1 MRQLGGGMM
10 LRLTVVEGAEAGRA
24 YPSSATS
31 AGIGSAADNEVQLD
45 DQFVSRHHGRLL
57 RVADGWVYRDLG
69 STNGSTIERAGKRIA
84 LDASNPESDLRP
96 GDLLLLGR
104 SVLRF
109 ELIEQ
114 PAAGQAEPTEAWPDH
129 TLVASRE
136 IADLE
141 ASRKRQLSDL
151 SALSEAYQLERQ
163 LGLLAEPEQMLDVI
177 LEAML
182 SAFPGATH
190 AILLLIDKKTGRP
203 RRQMARVRGEEGRAK
218 EEIPVS
224 MSVASRVLT
233 EGRSLLFLDVPRE
246 FADSQSAAAAGIS
259 SSLCAPL
266 WTGEETV
273 GLVQVESR
281 HGTARFSEGDLDRLS
296 LFANRAALAIVA
308 SELHEAEETN
318 RLLRDLSAMVTHD
331 LKGPLTAIT
340 GFLDLLAA
348 ERLSDEQAEY
358 VEVAR
363 ASSKWLSVLIAG
375 ILDVAK
381 MESSGVR
388 PNLEPVALAEDI
400 PAVLELIGY
409 QIQEKRIALETA
421 LPDDLPTVLADR
433 EMVRR
438 IVVNL
443 VGNSVKFAP
452 EQSTITVSARAAE
465 KGDHVVVSVQDQ
477 GPGIS
482 KEHQARIFEKFVQVG
497 KGRSAEKVSVGLGL
511 AFCKMAVEAHGGR
524 IWVESEPG
532 HGACFS
538 FSLPLGAAAGC

>member
-1 MRQLGGGMM
+1 M

-114 PAAGQAEPTEAWPDH
+114 PAVGQAEPTEAWPDH

>member
-1 MRQLGGGMM
+1 M

-31 AGIGSAADNEVQLD
+31 VGIGNAADNEVQLD
-45 DQFVSRHHGRLL
+45 DHFISRHHGRILW
-57 RVADGWVYRDLG
+57 VADGWVYRDLG
-69 STNGSTIERAGKRIA
+69 STNGSTIERAGKPIA
-84 LDASNPESDLRP
+84 LDASNPESDLQP

-114 PAAGQAEPTEAWPDH
+114 PAVGQAAPTEAWPDH

-163 LGLLAEPEQMLDVI
+163 LSLSAEPEQMLDVI

-203 RRQMARVRGEEGRAK
+203 RRQVARVRGEEGRAK
-218 EEIPVS
+218 EEVPVS

-233 EGRSLLFLDVPRE
+233 EGRSLLFLDVPSE

-281 HGTARFSEGDLDRLS
+281 HGTGRFSEGDLDRLS

-348 ERLSDEQAEY
+348 EQLPDEQAEY

-381 MESSGVR
+381 MESSGVQ
-388 PNLEPVALAEDI
+388 PNLEPVALAEEI
-400 PAVLELIGY
+400 PQALELIAY
-409 QIQEKRIALETA
+409 QIQEKSIALETA

-465 KGDHVVVSVQDQ
+465 KGDHLVVSVQDQ

-482 KEHQARIFEKFVQVG
+482 EEHQARIFDKFVQVG

-532 HGACFS
+532 QGARFS

>member
-114 PAAGQAEPTEAWPDH
+114 PAVGQAEPTEAWPDH

>member
-1 MRQLGGGMM
+1 M

-31 AGIGSAADNEVQLD
+31 VGIGNAADNEVQLD
-45 DQFVSRHHGRLL
+45 DHFISRHHGRILW
-57 RVADGWVYRDLG
+57 VADGWVYRDLG
-69 STNGSTIERAGKRIA
+69 STNGSTIERAGNPIA
-84 LDASNPESDLRP
+84 LDASHPESDLQP
-96 GDLLLLGR
+96 GDLLLLGK

-109 ELIEQ
+109 ELVEQ
-114 PAAGQAEPTEAWPDH
+114 LAVGQAAPTEAWPDH

-203 RRQMARVRGEEGRAK
+203 RRQVARVRGEEGRAK

-233 EGRSLLFLDVPRE
+233 EGRSLLFLDVPSE

-281 HGTARFSEGDLDRLS
+281 HGTAKFSEGDLDRLS

-331 LKGPLTAIT
+331 LKGPLTAVT

-348 ERLSDEQAEY
+348 EELPGEQAEY

-381 MESSGVR
+381 MESSGVQ
-388 PNLEPVALAEDI
+388 PNLEPVALAEEI
-400 PAVLELIGY
+400 PQALELIAY

-421 LPDDLPTVLADR
+421 LPDDLPAVPADR

-465 KGDHVVVSVQDQ
+465 KGDHLVVSVQDQ

-482 KEHQARIFEKFVQVG
+482 EEHQARIFDKFVQVG

-532 HGACFS
+532 QGARFS

>member
-1 MRQLGGGMM
+1 MM

-31 AGIGSAADNEVQLD
+31 VGIGSAADNEVQLD
-45 DQFVSRHHGRLL
+45 DHFISRHHGRILW
-57 RVADGWVYRDLG
+57 VADGWVYRDLG
-69 STNGSTIERAGKRIA
+69 STNGSTIERAGNPIA
-84 LDASNPESDLRP
+84 LDASHPESDLQP
-96 GDLLLLGR
+96 GDLLLLGK

-109 ELIEQ
+109 ELVEQ
-114 PAAGQAEPTEAWPDH
+114 LAVGQAAPTEAWPDH

-203 RRQMARVRGEEGRAK
+203 RRQVARVRGEEGRAK

-233 EGRSLLFLDVPRE
+233 EGRSLLFLDVPSE

-281 HGTARFSEGDLDRLS
+281 HGTAKFSEGDLDRLS

-331 LKGPLTAIT
+331 LKGPLTAVT

-348 ERLSDEQAEY
+348 EELPGEQAEY

-381 MESSGVR
+381 MESSGVQ
-388 PNLEPVALAEDI
+388 PNLEPVALAEEI
-400 PAVLELIGY
+400 PQALELIAY

-421 LPDDLPTVLADR
+421 LPDDLPAVPADR

-465 KGDHVVVSVQDQ
+465 KGDHLVVSVQDQ

-482 KEHQARIFEKFVQVG
+482 EEHQARIFDKFVQVG

-532 HGACFS
+532 QGARFS

>member
-1 MRQLGGGMM
+1 MM

-31 AGIGSAADNEVQLD
+31 VGIGNAADNEVQLD
-45 DQFVSRHHGRLL
+45 DHFISRHHGRILW
-57 RVADGWVYRDLG
+57 VADGWVYRDLG
-69 STNGSTIERAGKRIA
+69 STNGSTIERAGNPIA
-84 LDASNPESDLRP
+84 LDASHPESDLQP
-96 GDLLLLGR
+96 GDLLLLGK

-109 ELIEQ
+109 ELVEQ
-114 PAAGQAEPTEAWPDH
+114 LAVGQAAPTEAWPDH

-163 LGLLAEPEQMLDVI
+163 LSLSAEPEQMLDVI

-203 RRQMARVRGEEGRAK
+203 RRQVARVRGEEGRAK
-218 EEIPVS
+218 EEVPVS

-233 EGRSLLFLDVPRE
+233 EGRSLLFLDVPSE

-281 HGTARFSEGDLDRLS
+281 HGTGRFSEGDLDRLS

-348 ERLSDEQAEY
+348 EQLPDEQAEY

-381 MESSGVR
+381 MESSGVQ
-388 PNLEPVALAEDI
+388 PNLEPVALAEEI
-400 PAVLELIGY
+400 PQALELIAY
-409 QIQEKRIALETA
+409 QIQEKSIALETA

-465 KGDHVVVSVQDQ
+465 KGDHLVVSVQDQ

-482 KEHQARIFEKFVQVG
+482 EEHQARIFEKFVQVG

-532 HGACFS
+532 QGARFS

>member
-1 MRQLGGGMM
+1 M

-24 YPSSATS
+24 YPTSATS
-31 AGIGSAADNEVQLD
+31 VGIGSAPDNEVQLD
-45 DQFVSRHHGRLL
+45 DHFVSRHHGRLL

-69 STNGSTIERAGKRIA
+69 STNGSTIERAGGRIA
-84 LDASNPESDLRP
+84 LDASHSESDLQP

-109 ELIEQ
+109 ELMEQ
-114 PAAGQAEPTEAWPDH
+114 PAIGQAEPTEAWPDH

-141 ASRKRQLSDL
+141 ANRKRQLSDL
-151 SALSEAYQLERQ
+151 DALSEAYRLERQ
-163 LGLLAEPEQMLDVI
+163 LGLAAEPEQMLDAI

-182 SAFPGATH
+182 TAFPSATH
-190 AILLLIDKKTGRP
+190 AILLLMDKKTGRP
-203 RRQMARVRGEEGRAK
+203 RRQVARVRGEEGRAK

-246 FADSQSAAAAGIS
+246 FANSQSAAAAGIS

-281 HGTARFSEGDLDRLS
+281 HGTARFSESDLDRLS

-348 ERLSDEQAEY
+348 ERLPGEQAEY

-388 PNLEPVALAEDI
+388 PSLEPLALAEEI
-400 PAVLELIGY
+400 PQALELIAY
-409 QIQEKRIALETA
+409 QVQEKRIALETA
-421 LPDDLPTVLADR
+421 LPADLPAVLADR

-438 IVVNL
+438 VVVNL

-452 EQSTITVSARAAE
+452 EQSTITVSARVAE
-465 KGDHVVVSVQDQ
+465 EGDHLVVSVQDQ

-482 KEHQARIFEKFVQVG
+482 KEHQSRIFEKFVQVG

-511 AFCKMAVEAHGGR
+511 AFCKMAVEAHGGS

-532 HGACFS
+532 QGACFY

>member
-1 MRQLGGGMM
+1 M
-10 LRLTVVEGAEAGRA
+10 LRLTVVEGAEAGRV

-31 AGIGSAADNEVQLD
+31 VGLGSALDNEVRLD
-45 DQFVSRHHGRLL
+45 DHFVSRHHGRIL

-84 LDASNPESDLRP
+84 LDASHPESDLQP
-96 GDLLLLGR
+96 GDLVLLGR
-104 SVLRF
+104 SALEF
-109 ELIEQ
+109 EVIEG
-114 PAAGQAEPTEAWPDH
+114 PVGGEAGPGEGWREH

-136 IADLE
+136 LADLA
-141 ASRKRQLSDL
+141 ASRERQLSDL
-151 SALSEAYQLERQ
+151 SALHEAYQLERR
-163 LGLLAEPEQMLDVI
+163 LGLSAEPEEMLDVI
-177 LEAML
+177 MEAML

-190 AILLLIDKKTGRP
+190 AILLLVDRKTGRP
-203 RRQMARVRGEEGRAK
+203 RRQVARVRGEEGRAK

-224 MSVASRVLT
+224 MSVASRVLS

-246 FADSQSAAAAGIS
+246 FADSRSAAAAGID

-281 HGTARFSEGDLDRLS
+281 RGTARFSERDLDRLS

-308 SELHEAEETN
+308 SELHEAEERN

-340 GFLDLLAA
+340 GFLDLLAG
-348 ERLSDEQAEY
+348 ERLPDEQAEY

-388 PNLEPVALAEDI
+388 PNFEPVTLAEEI
-400 PAVLELIGY
+400 PEALELIGY
-409 QIQEKRIALETA
+409 QIQEKRIGLETA
-421 LPDDLPTVLADR
+421 LPADLPVVSADR
-433 EMVRR
+433 EMLRR

-452 EQSTITVSARAAE
+452 EESTIVVSAKVAE
-465 KGDHVVVSVQDQ
+465 EGDQLVVSVQDE
-477 GPGIS
+477 GPGIAV
-482 KEHQARIFEKFVQVG
+482 EHQARIFEKFVQVG

-511 AFCKMAVEAHGGR
+511 AFCKLAVEAQGGR

-538 FSLPLGAAAGC
+538 FSLPVGAAAGR

>member
-1 MRQLGGGMM
+1 MM

-31 AGIGSAADNEVQLD
+31 VGIGNAADNEVQLD
-45 DQFVSRHHGRLL
+45 DHFISRHHGRILW
-57 RVADGWVYRDLG
+57 VADGWVYRDLG
-69 STNGSTIERAGKRIA
+69 STNGSTIERAGNPIA
-84 LDASNPESDLRP
+84 LDASHPESDLQP
-96 GDLLLLGR
+96 GDLLLLGK

-109 ELIEQ
+109 ELVEQ
-114 PAAGQAEPTEAWPDH
+114 LAVGQAAPTEAWPDH

-203 RRQMARVRGEEGRAK
+203 RRQVARVRGEEGRAK

-233 EGRSLLFLDVPRE
+233 EGRSLLFLDVPSE

-281 HGTARFSEGDLDRLS
+281 HGTAKFSEGDLDRLS

-331 LKGPLTAIT
+331 LKGPLTAVT

-348 ERLSDEQAEY
+348 EELPGEQAEY

-381 MESSGVR
+381 MESSGVQ
-388 PNLEPVALAEDI
+388 PNLEPVALAEEI
-400 PAVLELIGY
+400 PQALELIAY

-421 LPDDLPTVLADR
+421 LPDDLPAVPADR

-465 KGDHVVVSVQDQ
+465 KGDHLVVSVQDQ

-482 KEHQARIFEKFVQVG
+482 EEHQARIFDKFVQVG

-532 HGACFS
+532 QGARFS

>member
-1 MRQLGGGMM
+1 MM

-31 AGIGSAADNEVQLD
+31 VGIGNAADNEVQLD
-45 DQFVSRHHGRLL
+45 DHFISRHHGRIL

-69 STNGSTIERAGKRIA
+69 STNGSTIERAGKPIA
-84 LDASNPESDLRP
+84 LDASNPESDLQP

-114 PAAGQAEPTEAWPDH
+114 PAVGQAAPTEAWPDH

-163 LGLLAEPEQMLDVI
+163 LSLSAEPEQMLDVI

-203 RRQMARVRGEEGRAK
+203 RRQVARVRGEEGRAK
-218 EEIPVS
+218 EEVPVS

-233 EGRSLLFLDVPRE
+233 EGRSLLFLDVPSE

-281 HGTARFSEGDLDRLS
+281 HGTGRFSEGDLDRLS

-348 ERLSDEQAEY
+348 EQLPDEQAEY

-381 MESSGVR
+381 MESSGVQ
-388 PNLEPVALAEDI
+388 PNLEPVALAEEI
-400 PAVLELIGY
+400 PQALELIAY
-409 QIQEKRIALETA
+409 QIQEKSIALETA

-465 KGDHVVVSVQDQ
+465 KGDHLVVSVQDQ

-482 KEHQARIFEKFVQVG
+482 EEHQARIFEKFVQVG

-532 HGACFS
+532 QGARFS

>member
-1 MRQLGGGMM
+1 M

-31 AGIGSAADNEVQLD
+31 VGIGNAADNEVQLD
-45 DQFVSRHHGRLL
+45 DHFISRHHGRILW
-57 RVADGWVYRDLG
+57 VADGWVYRDLG
-69 STNGSTIERAGKRIA
+69 STNGSTIERAGNPIA
-84 LDASNPESDLRP
+84 LDASHPESDLQP
-96 GDLLLLGR
+96 GDLLLLGK

-109 ELIEQ
+109 ELVEQ
-114 PAAGQAEPTEAWPDH
+114 LAVGQAAPTEAWPDH

-163 LGLLAEPEQMLDVI
+163 LSLSAEPEQMLDVI

-203 RRQMARVRGEEGRAK
+203 RRQVARVRGEEGRAK
-218 EEIPVS
+218 EEVPVS

-233 EGRSLLFLDVPRE
+233 EGRSLLFLDVPSE

-281 HGTARFSEGDLDRLS
+281 HGTGRFSEGDLDRLS

-348 ERLSDEQAEY
+348 EQLPDEQAEY

-381 MESSGVR
+381 MESSGVQ
-388 PNLEPVALAEDI
+388 PNLEPVALAEEI
-400 PAVLELIGY
+400 PQALELIAY
-409 QIQEKRIALETA
+409 QIQEKSIALETA

-465 KGDHVVVSVQDQ
+465 KGDHLVVSVQDQ

-482 KEHQARIFEKFVQVG
+482 EEHQARIFDKFVQVG

-532 HGACFS
+532 QGARFS

>member
-1 MRQLGGGMM
+1 M
-10 LRLTVVEGAEAGRA
+10 LRLTVVEGAEAGRV
-24 YPSSATS
+24 YPLGAISV
-31 AGIGSAADNEVQLD
+31 GMGSAPDNEVQLD
-45 DQFVSRHHGRLL
+45 DHFVSRHHGRIL
-57 RVADGWVYRDLG
+57 RIADGWVYRDLG
-69 STNGSTIERAGKRIA
+69 STNGSTIERSGKRIA
-84 LDASNPESDLRP
+84 LDASHPESDLQP
-96 GDLLLLGR
+96 GDLVLLGR
-104 SVLRF
+104 SVLRL
-109 ELIEQ
+109 EVIEG
-114 PAAGQAEPTEAWPDH
+114 PVGGQAEPAEPWPDH

-163 LGLLAEPEQMLDVI
+163 LGLSAEPEQMLDVI

-182 SAFPGATH
+182 TAFPGATH
-190 AILLLIDKKTGRP
+190 AILLLIDKKTGRQ
-203 RRQMARVRGEEGRAK
+203 RRQVARVRGEEGRAK

-281 HGTARFSEGDLDRLS
+281 HGTARFSERDLDRLS
-296 LFANRAALAIVA
+296 LFANRAALAIIA
-308 SELHEAEETN
+308 SELNQAEERN

-348 ERLSDEQAEY
+348 ERLPDEQAEY
-358 VEVAR
+358 VEIAR

-388 PNLEPVALAEDI
+388 PNLEPVALAEEI
-400 PAVLELIGY
+400 PQALELIAY

-421 LPDDLPTVLADR
+421 LPDDLPAVLADR
-433 EMVRR
+433 EMLRR

-452 EQSTITVSARAAE
+452 EESTIAVSAMVAE
-465 KGDHVVVSVQDQ
+465 DGDHVVVSVQDE
-477 GPGIS
+477 GPGIA
-482 KEHQARIFEKFVQVG
+482 KAHQARIFEKFVQVG

-511 AFCKMAVEAHGGR
+511 AFCKLAVEAHGGR

-538 FSLPLGAAAGC
+538 FSLPLGAAARC

>member
-1 MRQLGGGMM
+1 MM

-31 AGIGSAADNEVQLD
+31 VGIGNAADNEVQLD
-45 DQFVSRHHGRLL
+45 DHFISRHHGRILW
-57 RVADGWVYRDLG
+57 VADGWVYRDLG
-69 STNGSTIERAGKRIA
+69 STNGSTIERAGNPIA
-84 LDASNPESDLRP
+84 LDASHPESDLQP
-96 GDLLLLGR
+96 GDLLLLGK

-109 ELIEQ
+109 ELVEQ
-114 PAAGQAEPTEAWPDH
+114 LAVGQAAPTEAWPDH

-163 LGLLAEPEQMLDVI
+163 LSLSAEPEQMLDVI

-203 RRQMARVRGEEGRAK
+203 RRQVARVRGEEGRAK
-218 EEIPVS
+218 EEVPVS

-233 EGRSLLFLDVPRE
+233 EGRSLLFLDVPSE

-281 HGTARFSEGDLDRLS
+281 HGTGRFSEGDLDRLS

-348 ERLSDEQAEY
+348 EQLPDEQAEY

-381 MESSGVR
+381 MESSGVQ
-388 PNLEPVALAEDI
+388 PNLEPVALAEEI
-400 PAVLELIGY
+400 PQALELIAY

-421 LPDDLPTVLADR
+421 LPDDLPAVLADR

-465 KGDHVVVSVQDQ
+465 KGDHLVVSVQDQ

-482 KEHQARIFEKFVQVG
+482 EEHQARIFEKFVQVG

-532 HGACFS
+532 QGARFS

>member
-1 MRQLGGGMM
+1 MM

-31 AGIGSAADNEVQLD
+31 VGIGNAADNEVQLD
-45 DQFVSRHHGRLL
+45 DHFISRHHGRIL

-69 STNGSTIERAGKRIA
+69 STNGSTIERAGNPIA
-84 LDASNPESDLRP
+84 LDASHPESDLQP
-96 GDLLLLGR
+96 GDLLLLGK

-109 ELIEQ
+109 ELVEQ
-114 PAAGQAEPTEAWPDH
+114 LAVGQAAPTEAWPDH

-163 LGLLAEPEQMLDVI
+163 LSLSAEPEQMLDVI

-203 RRQMARVRGEEGRAK
+203 RRQVARVRGEEGRAK
-218 EEIPVS
+218 EEVPVS

-233 EGRSLLFLDVPRE
+233 EGRSLLFLDVPSE

-281 HGTARFSEGDLDRLS
+281 HGTGRFSEGDLDRLS

-348 ERLSDEQAEY
+348 EQLPDEQAEY

-381 MESSGVR
+381 MESSGVQ
-388 PNLEPVALAEDI
+388 PNLEPVALAEEI
-400 PAVLELIGY
+400 PQALELIAY
-409 QIQEKRIALETA
+409 QIQEKSIALETA

-465 KGDHVVVSVQDQ
+465 KGDHLVVSVQDQ

-482 KEHQARIFEKFVQVG
+482 EEHQARIFEKFVQVG

-532 HGACFS
+532 QGARFS

>member
-1 MRQLGGGMM
+1 MM
-10 LRLTVVEGAEAGRA
+10 LRLTVVEGAEAGRV

-31 AGIGSAADNEVQLD
+31 VGIGSAPDNEVHLD
-45 DQFVSRHHGRLL
+45 DHFVSRHHGRLL
-57 RVADGWVYRDLG
+57 RVAHGWVYRDLG
-69 STNGSTIERAGKRIA
+69 STNGSIIERAGGRIA
-84 LDASNPESDLRP
+84 LDASHSESDLQP

-109 ELIEQ
+109 ELMEQ
-114 PAAGQAEPTEAWPDH
+114 PAIGQAEPTEAWPDH

-141 ASRKRQLSDL
+141 ANRERQLSDL
-151 SALSEAYQLERQ
+151 DALSEAYRLERQ
-163 LGLLAEPEQMLDVI
+163 LGLAAEPEQMLDAI

-182 SAFPGATH
+182 TAFPSATH
-190 AILLLIDKKTGRP
+190 AILLLMDKKTGRP
-203 RRQMARVRGEEGRAK
+203 RRQVARVRGEEGRAK

-246 FADSQSAAAAGIS
+246 FANSQSAAAAGIS

-273 GLVQVESR
+273 GLAQVESR
-281 HGTARFSEGDLDRLS
+281 HGTARFSESDLDRLS

-348 ERLSDEQAEY
+348 ERLPGEQAEY

-388 PNLEPVALAEDI
+388 PSLEPLALAEEI
-400 PAVLELIGY
+400 PQALELIAY
-409 QIQEKRIALETA
+409 QVQEKRIALETA
-421 LPDDLPTVLADR
+421 LPADLPAVLADR

-452 EQSTITVSARAAE
+452 EQSTIAVSARVAE
-465 KGDHVVVSVQDQ
+465 EGDRLVVSVRDQ

-511 AFCKMAVEAHGGR
+511 AFCKMAVEAHGGS

-532 HGACFS
+532 QGACFY